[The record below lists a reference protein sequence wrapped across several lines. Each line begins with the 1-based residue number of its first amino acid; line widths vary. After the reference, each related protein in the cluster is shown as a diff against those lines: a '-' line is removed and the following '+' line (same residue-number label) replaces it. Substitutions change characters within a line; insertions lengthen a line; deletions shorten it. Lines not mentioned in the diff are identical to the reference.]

1 MTQSQKSMESRDEG
15 WVERSAFDFNW
26 KKGERERDLRRPEKG
41 VGYPGGGV
49 TVAPCGCWEPT

>member
-1 MTQSQKSMESRDEG
+1 MESRDEG